1 LTSNTEPLTTNMR
14 TAIGLLEVLAVA
26 IIFAFIVAIVN
37 GTAEIRLIALSVV
50 TPQIIL
56 ILIFIYYCR
65 RKKVWSYAGAS
76 IFGAIGVILRVVVST
91 QPNLEVGGGLPIGI
105 TALYIVLGALVSLK
119 NYEAMIELKETKR
132 SMYRI
137 V

>member
-1 LTSNTEPLTTNMR
+1 MTSDIEPLSINMR
-14 TAIGLLEVLAVA
+14 TAIDLLEVFVVA

-65 RKKVWSYAGAS
+65 RKKVWSFAGAS
-76 IFGAIGVILRVVVST
+76 IFGAVGVILRVVVST
-91 QPNLEVGGGLPIGI
+91 QPNLEVGGGLPVGI

-119 NYEAMIELKETKR
+119 NYEAMIELRETKR
-132 SMYRI
+132 S
-137 V
+137 

>member
-1 LTSNTEPLTTNMR
+1 LTFDTEPLSINLR
-14 TAIGLLEVLAVA
+14 TAIGLLEVFVVA

-65 RKKVWSYAGAS
+65 RKKVWSFAGAS
-76 IFGAIGVILRVVVST
+76 IFGAVGVILRVVVST
-91 QPNLEVGGGLPIGI
+91 QPNLEVGGGLPVGI

-119 NYEAMIELKETKR
+119 NYEAMIELRETKR
-132 SMYRI
+132 G
-137 V
+137 